1 MSLFGDSLGQ
11 RRANDMTVNDST
23 IAAHLGVNTSQI
35 LASRESDGV
44 VTVVIDKGIAGCPK
58 YAIPLSDLTPKPAPK
73 PKAKAAPRTR
83 KKAAK
88 K

>member
-1 MSLFGDSLGQ
+1 
-11 RRANDMTVNDST
+11 MTVNDST

-58 YAIPLSDLTPKPAPK
+58 YAIPLSDLAPKPAPK
-73 PKAKAAPRTR
+73 PKATPKPKAAPRAR